1 MTSGLKL
8 STAAIALLTVVGLG
22 TAPASAADLGGDC
35 CADLEERIAE
45 LEATTARKG
54 NRKVSLEISG
64 HVNET
69 LIFWDDGFEQ
79 NSGVYTNDNS
89 RSRFRFKGSAAIA
102 DGVKAGYLLEIGVRS
117 ANSKRFT
124 QDDPN
129 PAADAGLDVRH
140 SAWFVE
146 SKSLGTVW
154 LGRTGPA
161 AEGITEINL
170 ANTKDVAKLADM
182 EDSALGLF
190 VRTPTGG
197 TTNLQFRRAIRDVG
211 DQPGETERGQIVKY
225 VSPAFEGFSA
235 SAAWGAD
242 DYWDIGLNYK
252 GEFAGFQLVAGI
264 AYGEETSQNAP
275 TDTDDYQISNC
286 RMVDDNDNFEC
297 QQVGGSASIMHED
310 TGLYTTLSAGWSNS
324 DAPEF
329 NNGGASD
336 YGGLADRE
344 STFYAIEAG
353 IQQKF
358 FPLGKTTIF
367 GQYYNL
373 DGGSTDRA
381 VSVDGVATGGRVLG
395 SELEVYGGGIVQEI
409 SAASML
415 LYVYYR
421 HVEAD
426 FTLANPTSGA
436 AVASPGFEDLDL
448 VVAGGMIRF

>member
-310 TGLYTTLSAGWSNS
+310 TGLYMTLSAGWSNS

-336 YGGLADRE
+336 YGGWLTAKAP
-344 STFYAIEAG
+344 STRSRQAYSRSSSRSVRRRSSASITTLTAVPQIAPCRSMVSPPAVGFSA
-353 IQQKF
+353 QNLKF
-358 FPLGKTTIF
+358 M
-367 GQYYNL
+367 
-373 DGGSTDRA
+373 
-381 VSVDGVATGGRVLG
+381 V
-395 SELEVYGGGIVQEI
+395 
-409 SAASML
+409 
-415 LYVYYR
+415 
-421 HVEAD
+421 
-426 FTLANPTSGA
+426 
-436 AVASPGFEDLDL
+436 VASFRKSAPLRCFFTSTTAMSKLISRSPTL
-448 VVAGGMIRF
+448 QVAQL